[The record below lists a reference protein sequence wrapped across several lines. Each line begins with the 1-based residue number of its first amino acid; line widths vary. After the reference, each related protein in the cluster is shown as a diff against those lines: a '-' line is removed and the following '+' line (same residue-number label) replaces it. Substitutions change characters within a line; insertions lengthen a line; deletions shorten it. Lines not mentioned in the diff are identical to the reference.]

1 MKNVIIEPKSR
12 NVLAVRY
19 DEIATGWEAW
29 VLLRS
34 DVHYDSVKSK
44 RKLEK
49 KHLELAKE
57 RNALIFDFGDTFD
70 GMQGKF
76 DPRRTLTEVRPE
88 YADARY
94 YDLIVEDAVRWY
106 TPYVMNFA
114 MFAQGNHE
122 TAVLDKANTDL
133 IGNLVYRLN
142 IENQDNGHCIY
153 KGCYGGWI
161 KFMFNVNGTRRSSFK
176 MKYFHGTGGGAPVT
190 RGVIQT
196 ARQAVYLP
204 DADIVANGHNH
215 QAYIVPIKRERLKT
229 SGKITQDIQ
238 WHVRIPGYKD
248 DWNDGAEGWG
258 VERGG
263 GPTPQGSMWLRFYH
277 NRANGVSMQLIP
289 EME

>member
-1 MKNVIIEPKSR
+1 MKNVTIEPKSR
-12 NVLAVRY
+12 NVLTVRY
-19 DEIATGWEAW
+19 DKIAVGWEAF
-29 VLLRS
+29 VLLRA
-34 DVHYDSVKSK
+34 DVHYDSIKSK

-49 KHLELAKE
+49 KHLELAKK

-70 GMQGKF
+70 AMQGKF
-76 DPRRTLTEVRPE
+76 DPRRTLSEVRPE
-88 YADARY
+88 HADAKY

-106 TPYVMNFA
+106 TPYMKNFA

-122 TAVLDKANTDL
+122 TAVLDKVNTDL

-142 IENQDNGHCIY
+142 IENKDSGHRIH
-153 KGCYGGWI
+153 KGAYGGWI
-161 KFMFNVNGTRRSSFK
+161 KFYFKVNKTVSKTFN

-215 QAYIVPIKRERLKT
+215 QAYIVPLKRERL
-229 SGKITQDIQ
+229 SIAGNVTQDTQ

-263 GPTPQGSMWLRFYH
+263 GPTPQGAVWLRFYYDESSV
-277 NRANGVSMQLIP
+277 AMQLIP
-289 EME
+289 AME